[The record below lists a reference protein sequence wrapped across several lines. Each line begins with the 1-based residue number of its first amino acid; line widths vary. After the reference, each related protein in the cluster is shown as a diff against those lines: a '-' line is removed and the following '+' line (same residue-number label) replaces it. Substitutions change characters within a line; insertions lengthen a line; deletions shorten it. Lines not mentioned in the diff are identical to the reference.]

1 MKTRRTITLQAVIA
15 LLLLLGMASSVT
27 AYAPTPEPVPPG
39 QSPVGIAGGGGQGV
53 AEPVPSVQGPVG
65 ITGGGGPGPVLP
77 MLQYQGRL
85 TNPSTGQP
93 VADDTY
99 AVTFNLYTDSSGPV
113 VWTETKNVSVAGGL
127 FSTLV
132 GDITP
137 LPQSLLNGQELW
149 LGIKVRDDPEAIP
162 RQTIFP
168 VAYAMSLRPGAIIN
182 GSVSGAPILQATN
195 SYTTGWGYGVYATS
209 ASTTGGSGVYG
220 TSPYVAVWG
229 NATGSTGRWGGYFQS
244 AAPNGSGVMGV
255 ASDGAGVNYG
265 VYGSTS
271 SPNGYAGY
279 FVGDVRVSGDMT
291 VTGKVRGSNTS
302 LPVAYGYVSSSGSL
316 ASGSPNVSSSWN
328 SSLSRYEITISG
340 ESYFYNSYVTQV
352 TLVSGCPY
360 GNNVRTSSMG
370 GQLLV
375 LVYNTSGTLV
385 QCDFQFVTYKP

>member
-1 MKTRRTITLQAVIA
+1 
-15 LLLLLGMASSVT
+15 
-27 AYAPTPEPVPPG
+27 
-39 QSPVGIAGGGGQGV
+39 
-53 AEPVPSVQGPVG
+53 
-65 ITGGGGPGPVLP
+65 

-195 SYTTGWGYGVYATS
+195 SYTTGVNYGVYGAS
-209 ASTTGGSGVYG
+209 ASTSGGSGVYG
-220 TSPYVAVWG
+220 TSPYVGVWG
-229 NATGSTGRWGGYFQS
+229 YATGSTGRWGGYFQS
-244 AAPNGSGVMGV
+244 AAPTGLGVMGV
-255 ASDGAGVNYG
+255 ASDGTGVNYG

-279 FVGDVRVSGDMT
+279 FVGDVRVSGDVTIAGDLNAPRTRYVPITAGDLMHSMADT
-291 VTGKVRGSNTS
+291 VYTGDCCNGVLFPDGSQSGGPITFPLPDDYVPGTNLSLDLYLIPLDSGSGAIAFWVRFVGLTTGGWSGTGGSVNSTAVPLGNPNYVHKQSFTLPGFAAGS
-302 LPVAYGYVSSSGSL
+302 LPELAELTIRREPSDTYAGRVALIGLRL
-316 ASGSPNVSSSWN
+316 AYQA
-328 SSLSRYEITISG
+328 SR
-340 ESYFYNSYVTQV
+340 
-352 TLVSGCPY
+352 
-360 GNNVRTSSMG
+360 
-370 GQLLV
+370 
-375 LVYNTSGTLV
+375 
-385 QCDFQFVTYKP
+385 